1 MHHER
6 RCTNVLSILLQD
18 SKKIATRLL
27 AALVSTSLISTSTST
42 TSTDSRAINFKLR
55 LGHTKTSFVWQDS
68 LFNENSTQ
76 NVVAS
81 VLPSQQLEQT
91 RCSELIQ
98 VMVKGLKL

>member
-68 LFNENSTQ
+68 LFNEKFNPKCCCQ
-76 NVVAS
+76 CVAF
-81 VLPSQQLEQT
+81 PAT
-91 RCSELIQ
+91 RAD
-98 VMVKGLKL
+98 

>member
-1 MHHER
+1 M
-6 RCTNVLSILLQD
+6 
-18 SKKIATRLL
+18 K
-27 AALVSTSLISTSTST
+27 
-42 TSTDSRAINFKLR
+42 
-55 LGHTKTSFVWQDS
+55 
-68 LFNENSTQ
+68 NSTQ